1 MRNKTIRGIKLYNLR
16 NGLYLALMREIIHHI
31 NDSPVVLTVKQ
42 ELDELEVG
50 VAALIPLFKIK
61 RGSNFTK
68 AIEQAD
74 FRRDAAVK
82 GINMQINS
90 YLHHFD
96 ADKQQAAKALTRVMK
111 HWGKNVA
118 EKNYMEESAVISA
131 IVRNLTAQQTFKD
144 AAAALHLSDWVD
156 ELQKANQD
164 FNDLFL
170 DRVGELG
177 AKTKERMRS
186 KRLEVNKLY
195 YQLRDRLMAN
205 AYINDHSEPYT
216 KLIAVWNVVIKQI
229 KQSTR
234 KKGKEEEGA

>member
-1 MRNKTIRGIKLYNLR
+1 
-16 NGLYLALMREIIHHI
+16 MREIIHHV
-31 NDSPVVLTVKQ
+31 NNSPVVQKVKQ
-42 ELDELEVG
+42 ELDELEAG
-50 VAALIPLFKIK
+50 VAALSPLYKIQ

-90 YLHHFD
+90 YLHHYE
-96 ADKQQAAKALTRVMK
+96 ADKQQAAKTLTRVMK
-111 HWGKNVA
+111 HWGKKVA
-118 EKNYMEESAVISA
+118 AKNYIEESAVINA
-131 IVRNLTAQQTFKD
+131 IVSNLTTQQIYKD
-144 AAAALHLSDWVD
+144 AVAALQLKDWVA

-164 FNDLFL
+164 FNDVFL

-195 YQLRDRLMAN
+195 YQLRDRLMAH

-229 KQSTR
+229 KLSTR
-234 KKGKEEEGA
+234 KKDKEEEGE